1 MAARLVWG
9 MAAALLIVLGG
20 SVGYWAFGKV
30 LIHLEIREQPLIVR
44 LPPRL
49 EGIDTATEGDL
60 AVRMLGNI
68 TAAVPL
74 DQTLKI
80 PVKDT
85 LTAKVR
91 IDAPVHLQTVIP
103 YEGVVPVDTF
113 ADIVANVTVNFQNVK
128 QYRNLRLKARL
139 PLKLD
144 IPLKLSVPVDQV
156 VQVAYEGPLTFDI
169 DHVVTAPVTV
179 ELNTRLAVDQDFSL
193 PVRSSFRLDADVGQE
208 PLNATI
214 RYADLKLDPETLRLQ
229 VDADEEPAR
238 K

>member
-1 MAARLVWG
+1 
-9 MAAALLIVLGG
+9 
-20 SVGYWAFGKV
+20 
-30 LIHLEIREQPLIVR
+30 
-44 LPPRL
+44 
-49 EGIDTATEGDL
+49 
-60 AVRMLGNI
+60 MLGNI